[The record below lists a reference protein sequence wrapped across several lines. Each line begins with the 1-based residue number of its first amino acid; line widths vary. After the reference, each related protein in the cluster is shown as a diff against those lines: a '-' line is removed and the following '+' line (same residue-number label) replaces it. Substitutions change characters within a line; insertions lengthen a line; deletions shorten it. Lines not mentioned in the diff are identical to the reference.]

1 MMKQINLKGKN
12 LFFKYIAYK
21 NKSKL
26 TPHKQ
31 NISNLHTTN
40 SYFNIQQ
47 KNNIKITNI
56 LNYLEYSKYD
66 KAIKEIKSFIQ
77 NNINITN
84 DIITSFLTGIIIIK
98 NNNIDKYILILL
110 KLLSFQ
116 NSNSKLNFDNSII
129 NLLYRILIHLF
140 KDTLLKNILSNDY
153 QSNKLTITN
162 FHCLLLIY
170 ITYGYIFCKNNENEK
185 EKELKDI
192 LKKLI
197 IQSQSRE
204 KKHFEKCHI
213 CLEIDKIIQNNINL
227 ISPNQN
233 FNSYK
238 KAIRINNN
246 CLSAQK
252 LMQECHLITKVKGQN
267 EGLSLQHYILNANK
281 QQKNNSISINKKNN
295 FNDTYDMLKTSFSS
309 ISESLIKKKILK
321 TTGNNIKYKLYNQ
334 NYNES
339 ISNKSNSITSERI
352 NYNIINLR
360 NGNSRNNKA
369 NISSIKPKINQY
381 NKINNY
387 INDIQNNIQ
396 HLENNFD
403 NFKTFTENTKKQMKL
418 YSYIEY
424 PIKFKK

>member
-1 MMKQINLKGKN
+1 MKQINLKGKN

-369 NISSIKPKINQY
+369 NISSIKPKTNQY

>member
-1 MMKQINLKGKN
+1 MKQINLKGKN

-424 PIKFKK
+424 PIKVKK

>member
-1 MMKQINLKGKN
+1 MKQINLKGKN

-170 ITYGYIFCKNNENEK
+170 ITYWYIFCKNNENEK

-227 ISPNQN
+227 ISPKQN
-233 FNSYK
+233 LNSYK

>member
-1 MMKQINLKGKN
+1 MKQINLKGKN

-321 TTGNNIKYKLYNQ
+321 TTGNNIKQKLYNQ

>member
-1 MMKQINLKGKN
+1 MKQINLKGKN

-98 NNNIDKYILILL
+98 NNNIDKYILNLL

-116 NSNSKLNFDNSII
+116 NSNLKLNFDNSII

>member
-1 MMKQINLKGKN
+1 MKQINLKGKN

>member
-1 MMKQINLKGKN
+1 MKQINLKGKN

-98 NNNIDKYILILL
+98 DNNIDKYILILL

-339 ISNKSNSITSERI
+339 LSNKSNSITSERI

-424 PIKFKK
+424 PIKVKK